1 MLSKLPH
8 QIGLFGILRHLDCER
23 RGCAMYGRSDD
34 DWDQLVGAG
43 LKFLVER
50 AQLRKVTTYTEMNS
64 VLARR
69 TGLPSF
75 DFERADERAAMGH
88 LLGLVVERD
97 YPKSGLMISALVHY
111 LDANDA
117 GPGFYALAQQFDL
130 LPRGSSSMAKL
141 EFWVGQV
148 NSLHELHARA

>member
-1 MLSKLPH
+1 
-8 QIGLFGILRHLDCER
+8 
-23 RGCAMYGRSDD
+23 MYGRSDD

-69 TGLPSF
+69 TGLPGF

-117 GPGFYALAQQFDL
+117 GPGFYALAQQLDL